1 MVNEYS
7 FIQMNIHS
15 MTATETP
22 NEIDRLQEQLISARR
37 NQILDAAVKVFAE
50 KGFHKATIRD
60 VAKAAGVA
68 DGTIYN
74 YFENK
79 PALMLGILNRLNQTE
94 RREDDIAQ
102 ATDLGVRDFTRAY
115 MKQRFAVIGDEQYT
129 VLRVLLSEM
138 LVNKELRTLYMDQI
152 VEPTFA
158 LAEKY
163 YQSWVEQGSVKPH
176 DVPLVLRAISGMAFG
191 MLILRFLGDPQ
202 LESRWD
208 ELPDLMTAIV
218 LDGVSRGGQD
228 ESGGGEG

>member
-1 MVNEYS
+1 MDTPEPSNEV
-7 FIQMNIHS
+7 
-15 MTATETP
+15 
-22 NEIDRLQEQLISARR
+22 DRLQEQLIAAKR

-60 VAKAAGVA
+60 VARAAGVA

-79 PALMLGILNRLNQTE
+79 PALMLGILNRLNETE

-102 ATDLGVRDFTRAY
+102 STDLGVRDFTSAY
-115 MKQRFAVIGDEQYT
+115 VKQRLALIGDEQSA

-138 LVNKELRTLYMDQI
+138 LVNKELRTLYMEQI
-152 VEPTFA
+152 IQPTFA

-163 YQSWVEQGSVKPH
+163 YQTWLEQGSVKPS
-176 DVPLVLRAISGMAFG
+176 DGSLVLRAFSGMALG
-191 MLILRFLGDPQ
+191 LLVLRLLGDPQ

-208 ELPDLMTAIV
+208 ELPDLLAAIF
-218 LDGVSRGGQD
+218 LDGVSQGGHN